1 MKAVILAAGRGSR
14 LKSLTQD
21 KPKCLNILN
30 KRTLLDWQ
38 LATLKKKVDD
48 IYLVKGYLSELF
60 INKKIKYIDNSN
72 WAETNMI
79 ESLYIFLK
87 QTEFSDVIITYGD
100 IVYNEEILSK
110 LIDSKHD
117 VVIPYDK
124 NWYELWNRRFKD
136 PLEDAESFIVDDK
149 SWLVSLG
156 KKRPSYDE
164 IQGQYMGII
173 KITKRGFEIIFE
185 NLLKMNKNKRKKIDV
200 TTFLNNLLKKQKI
213 FTIPIFGNWMEFDT
227 PSDFELAK
235 KLISEKKLKLTT
247 ID

>member
-14 LKSLTQD
+14 LKSLTKD

-72 WAETNMI
+72 LAETNMI

-100 IVYNEEILSK
+100 IVYNEEILNK

-136 PLEDAESFIVDDK
+136 PLEDAESFIIDDK
-149 SWLVSLG
+149 NWLISLG
-156 KKRPSYDE
+156 KKKPDYDE
-164 IQGQYMGII
+164 IHGQYMGII
-173 KITKRGFEIIFE
+173 KITKRGFKIILE
-185 NLLKMNKNKRKKIDV
+185 NLLKMNVIERRKTDI
-200 TTFLNNLLKKQKI
+200 TTFLNNLLK
-213 FTIPIFGNWMEFDT
+213 N
-227 PSDFELAK
+227 K
-235 KLISEKKLKLTT
+235 KFLPFQFLGIGWNLTYQAILKLQKAYFRKEA
-247 ID
+247 

>member
-1 MKAVILAAGRGSR
+1 MAVFAGCDAV
-14 LKSLTQD
+14 KFQ
-21 KPKCLNILN
+21 
-30 KRTLLDWQ
+30 KRT
-38 LATLKKKVDD
+38 
-48 IYLVKGYLSELF
+48 I
-60 INKKIKYIDNSN
+60 
-72 WAETNMI
+72 
-79 ESLYIFLK
+79 
-87 QTEFSDVIITYGD
+87 D
-100 IVYNEEILSK
+100 IVYNEEILNK

-136 PLEDAESFIVDDK
+136 PLEDAESFIVDK
-149 SWLVSLG
+149 KNWLISLG
-156 KKRPSYDE
+156 KKKPDYNE

-173 KITKRGFEIIFE
+173 KISKKGFKIVLE
-185 NLLKMNKNKRKKIDV
+185 NLHKMNVDQRRQIDI
-200 TTFLNNLLKKQKI
+200 TTFLNNLLENQKI